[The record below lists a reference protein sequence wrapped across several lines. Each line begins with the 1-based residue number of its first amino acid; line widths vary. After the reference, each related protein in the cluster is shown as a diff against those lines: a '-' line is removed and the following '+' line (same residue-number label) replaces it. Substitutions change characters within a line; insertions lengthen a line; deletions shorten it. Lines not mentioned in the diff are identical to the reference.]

1 MITILTAVEVAP
13 GREGRWEEL
22 WRQRDSLHGKYPGL
36 RAIRLLRATDRRGS
50 YTIYTEWD
58 DRAHADAYVCESG
71 ELWLLDAL
79 NTSIANWTAFE
90 EVEEA
95 APPS

>member
-1 MITILTAVEVAP
+1 MITILMAVEVAP

-22 WRQRDSLHGKYPGL
+22 WRQRDTLHGKYPGL
-36 RAIRLLRATDRRGS
+36 RAIRLLRATVRRGS
-50 YTIYTEWD
+50 YVIYMEWD
-58 DRAHADAYVCESG
+58 DREHADAYARESG

-79 NTSIANWTAFE
+79 NTSITSWAAFE

-95 APPS
+95 TSPS